1 MFQSSS
7 RHSIKQSTAHNSSRP
22 TATKLKGVF
31 DTISNWFENRRP
43 QRTQISILTSS
54 VIYYWTDAQQHGIY
68 LLKRGNVV
76 RVPFDQNFRKFRFKI
91 KWNRKF
97 PETYLENFG
106 QPLEIVLFSGNLE
119 IPEIFR
125 SIWHFYPVW
134 VGPSSSSRAW
144 KLQDGGESI
153 LHWLQ
158 NDLSQSEAF
167 IDCLSFSKTLGSA
180 FLKNCRLFAPNF
192 PWAFA
197 RFAQSPARQVRKFI
211 SHYNPPI
218 NFRAIL
224 LATLRHVLDSY

>member
-7 RHSIKQSTAHNSSRP
+7 RHSIEQSTAHNSSRP

-97 PETYLENFG
+97 PETYFKNFG

-125 SIWHFYPVW
+125 SIWDFYRYESAPVPL
-134 VGPSSSSRAW
+134 VVPESYKMAASRYYTGCKTICHSPRLLLIAYPS
-144 KLQDGGESI
+144 QE
-153 LHWLQ
+153 
-158 NDLSQSEAF
+158 
-167 IDCLSFSKTLGSA
+167 
-180 FLKNCRLFAPNF
+180 P
-192 PWAFA
+192 
-197 RFAQSPARQVRKFI
+197 
-211 SHYNPPI
+211 
-218 NFRAIL
+218 
-224 LATLRHVLDSY
+224 